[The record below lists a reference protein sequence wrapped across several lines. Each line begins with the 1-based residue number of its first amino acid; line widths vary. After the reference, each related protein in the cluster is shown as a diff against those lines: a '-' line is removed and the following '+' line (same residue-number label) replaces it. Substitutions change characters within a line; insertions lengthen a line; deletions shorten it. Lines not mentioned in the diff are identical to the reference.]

1 MLRFYQA
8 FSIELLIAVFL
19 ALVLIV
25 LHIFRTVRRGRRP
38 GVGWYAGALILLLI
52 LAAILFLTV
61 KAGSQHPPVVT
72 PVSLP

>member
-8 FSIELLIAVFL
+8 FSVELLIAVFL
-19 ALVLIV
+19 GLALVV
-25 LHIFRTVRRGRRP
+25 LHIIRTVRRRRRP

-61 KAGSQHPPVVT
+61 KAGSQRPPVVT
-72 PVSLP
+72 PVPWP

>member
-52 LAAILFLTV
+52 LAAIFFLTV
-61 KAGSQHPPVVT
+61 KAGSPHPPVAP
-72 PVSLP
+72 PVPWP

>member
-8 FSIELLIAVFL
+8 FSVELLIAVFL
-19 ALVLIV
+19 ALAMIV

-38 GVGWYAGALILLLI
+38 GAGWYAGALTLLFV

-72 PVSLP
+72 PMPWP

>member
-1 MLRFYQA
+1 MLRFDQA
-8 FSIELLIAVFL
+8 FSVELLIAVFL

-61 KAGSQHPPVVT
+61 KAGSQRPPVVT
-72 PVSLP
+72 PVPWP

>member
-25 LHIFRTVRRGRRP
+25 LHNFRTVRRGRRP

>member
-8 FSIELLIAVFL
+8 FSIELLIAVFW

-25 LHIFRTVRRGRRP
+25 LHIVRAVRRGRRP
-38 GVGWYAGALILLLI
+38 GAGWYAGALILLLV

-61 KAGSQHPPVVT
+61 MAGSHHPPVPT
-72 PVSLP
+72 PVSVH